1 MPYLFAIRILI
12 GNLFDPV
19 FRVFASAMLPYL
31 NITTTGRARE
41 KENPFLSTLDPSL
54 SGVRAASLMTVDAID
69 NECFALVATIVFW
82 TGVDCFLNGFDKLFR
97 RLFPFHDCTS
107 FSSGFADVLRM

>member
-1 MPYLFAIRILI
+1 MPYLFAFRVRNPL
-12 GNLFDPV
+12 

-31 NITTTGRARE
+31 NITPTGRARE
-41 KENPFLSTLDPSL
+41 EKNPCLPILNPSFA
-54 SGVRAASLMTVDAID
+54 GVRTTCLMAVDAID
-69 NECFALVATIVFW
+69 NECFALVATIVLW
-82 TGVDCFLNGFDKLFR
+82 TGVDCLLNGFDKLLR